1 VDGRGAGFLC
11 GVFFEVMLK
20 AICLISTVHCLLQL
34 SFTAAADDAYDSN
47 PEMGFGVP
55 VENPG

>member
-1 VDGRGAGFLC
+1 
-11 GVFFEVMLK
+11 MLK